1 MKKTALAFIFYVNFQ
16 IVIVLE
22 ISNYNEII
30 FVEKQMHKNCFEWLD
45 SDK

>member
-30 FVEKQMHKNCFEWLD
+30 FVEKQMDKNCFKWLD
-45 SDK
+45 NDK